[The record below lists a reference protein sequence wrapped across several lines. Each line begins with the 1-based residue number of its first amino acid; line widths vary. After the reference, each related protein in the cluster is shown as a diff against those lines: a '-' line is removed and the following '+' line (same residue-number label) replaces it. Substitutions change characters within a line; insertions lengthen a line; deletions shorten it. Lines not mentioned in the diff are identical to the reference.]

1 MAEKKSKVPMIFLIF
16 IVAAIAYYLVAGD
29 EEKQQ
34 APDYSGIET
43 ASSTV
48 LSNIKNGIRKDSG
61 VKVSNCYTSEK
72 DATRNAVYVACKMK
86 GPGVD
91 NLVGVWAFTGKK
103 SSPGLHMSVN
113 AEAKSVSEYPDS
125 SKTKLNLSATDYNAR
140 LVKNYVEKEIYKK

>member
-34 APDYSGIET
+34 APDYSSIEK
-43 ASSTV
+43 ASATV
-48 LSNIKNGIRKDSG
+48 LSNIQHGMRKNSG
-61 VKVSNCYTSEK
+61 VKVSHCYTSEK
-72 DATRNAVYVACKMK
+72 DTTRDVVYVACKMK

-91 NLVGVWAFTGKK
+91 NLVGVWAFTGNK

-113 AEAKSVSEYPDS
+113 SEAKSVSDYPDG
-125 SKTKLNLSATDYNAR
+125 SKTKLNLSATDYTAR
-140 LVKNYVEKEIYKK
+140 LVKNYVDKEMYKK